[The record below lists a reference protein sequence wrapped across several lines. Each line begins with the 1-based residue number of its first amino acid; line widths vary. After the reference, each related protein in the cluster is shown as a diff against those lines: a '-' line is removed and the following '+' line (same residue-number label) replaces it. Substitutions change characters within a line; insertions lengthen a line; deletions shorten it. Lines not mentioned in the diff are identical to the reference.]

1 MPKEKVDLLFKNAVV
16 VTMNQKREVFW
27 DGAVAVREK
36 KVVDVGPSDS
46 LTRKYEGRREV
57 EAKQKLIIP
66 GLVNTHNHMFGAL
79 CRGLVNDLSFTPWV
93 QKKFYLTTKGHDLET
108 YYLSTLLL
116 GIEMLKTGTT
126 CYVDCGTMQRLE
138 ASAVRAID
146 QIGIKAV
153 LGRTMADVTET
164 LSSHLF
170 HRKET
175 TQENLENT
183 ERFVQEYHGAAD
195 DRVQAWF
202 CPIQV
207 SSVSDELCRGAI
219 QLAEKHGSGFVTHA
233 AVDKADVELCWER
246 FHQTPI
252 ERFHRL
258 GVLSPRLIATHMG
271 WLTENEIRLLAES
284 RSNISHCPS
293 ASMKGAYGCL
303 SHGKFPELEAAGAN
317 VTLGTDGPAA
327 SNFQDMFR
335 VMHLAAVGHKEARL
349 DPRVVPPEK
358 ALEWATRNGARAVG
372 WEDRIGSLEKG
383 KRADM
388 AVLNLRRTEFVPLH
402 PDSLIPNLIY
412 AAAGHCVETVLV
424 DGKVL
429 VEGGRVTTVDEG
441 EIIDQIN
448 RYADRFAD
456 LSREWD
462 QKKAEGK
469 H

>member
-1 MPKEKVDLLFKNAVV
+1 MPKSRVDLLFKNAVIL
-16 VTMNQKREVFW
+16 TMNKKREVLW
-27 DGAVAVREK
+27 DGAVAVRGK
-36 KVVDVGPSDS
+36 KIVDVGSTTA

-57 EAKQKLIIP
+57 DASRKLVIP
-66 GLVNTHNHMFGAL
+66 GLINTHNHMFGAL

-93 QKKFYLTTKGHDLET
+93 QKKFYLTTKGLDDKSF
-108 YYLSTLLL
+108 YLSTLLL

-126 CYVDCGTMQRLE
+126 CYVDCGTVQRLE
-138 ASAVRAID
+138 GSAVRAVEE
-146 QIGIKAV
+146 IGIKAI

-164 LSSHLF
+164 LSSHLYN
-170 HRKET
+170 RNQT
-175 TQENLENT
+175 TRENLRGS
-183 ERFVQEYHGAAD
+183 ERFVKEFHGAAD
-195 DRVQAWF
+195 GRVQAWF

-207 SSVSDELCRGAI
+207 SSISDELCRGSI
-219 QLAEKHGSGFVTHA
+219 RLAEKYDSGFVTHA

-246 FHQTPI
+246 FHLTPV

-258 GVLSPRLIATHMG
+258 GVLGPRLIATHMG
-271 WLTENEIRLLAES
+271 WLTENEIKLLVKS
-284 RSNISHCPS
+284 RSNIVHCPS

-317 VTLGTDGPAA
+317 ITLGSDGPAA

-349 DPRVVPPEK
+349 DPCIIPPEK
-358 ALEWATRNGARAVG
+358 VLEWATLNGARSVG
-372 WEDRIGSLEKG
+372 WADRIGSLEKG

-388 AVLNLRRTEFVPLH
+388 AILNLRRTEFVPLH
-402 PDSLIPNLIY
+402 PESLIPNLVY

-424 DGKVL
+424 DGKVV
-429 VEGGRVTTVDEG
+429 VEGGRVTTVDE
-441 EIIDQIN
+441 EEVIDRIN
-448 RYADRFAD
+448 RFANRFVK

-462 QKKAEGK
+462 RKKAAGK